1 MLYHIIKMKKTLLWL
16 VGIAVVVLIVASV
29 AGKKQ
34 MENGPISVGLITPL
48 TGDAQSIGEIVK
60 NITDIAVQEINEKD
74 GIGGRSLEIIY
85 EDDKCDPAD
94 SVTVAHKLI
103 EIDKLNIII
112 GNSCSGSVMSIL
124 PVTDK
129 AEALLVSSS
138 ATSPDLD
145 GKSKLFNRI
154 VASDSGEG
162 ATLARVAIEKGWKKV
177 GFIQEKSDYALGIYN
192 AFVQNYP
199 ETAGEIINEEY
210 FKDTTDFR
218 SILLKIKASN
228 PDVLFLDPQSQAT
241 AQKLLTT
248 IAQLKWNIPIMAN
261 NIIIGS
267 NDIVVANK
275 AVLEGALG
283 AELTPDLNNSKYL
296 ALEGKYKSLYGKD
309 VEYKAYAQATY
320 DLVYLLSDGI
330 KQFGS
335 DPEKISAWLRTVKDY
350 DGASGKVTIDAGGNR
365 IGGHTLTVVRD
376 GIKSPIK

>member
-1 MLYHIIKMKKTLLWL
+1 
-16 VGIAVVVLIVASV
+16 VVVILIVVSV

-34 MENGPISVGLITPL
+34 NESGPIKVGLITPL
-48 TGDAQSIGEIVK
+48 TGDVQSVGEVVK
-60 NITDIAVQEINEKD
+60 NITDLAVQEINEKG
-74 GIGGRSLEIIY
+74 GIDGRSLEIVY

-94 SVTVAHKLI
+94 SVTAAHKLV
-103 EIDKLNIII
+103 EVDKLNIII

-129 AEALLVSSS
+129 VPALLLSSS

-145 GKSKLFNRI
+145 GKSKLFNRF

-162 ATLARVAIEKGWKKV
+162 TILARTAIERGWKKV

-199 ETAGEIINEEY
+199 ETFGTIINEEY
-210 FKDTTDFR
+210 FKETTDFR
-218 SILLKIKASN
+218 SLLLKIKAGN
-228 PDVLFLDPQSQAT
+228 PDVLFLDPQSPAT

-267 NDIVVANK
+267 NDIVLTNK
-275 AVLEGALG
+275 TVLEGALG

-296 ALEGKYKSLYGKD
+296 ALESKYKSLYGKD

-350 DGASGKVTIDAGGNR
+350 DGASGKVSISSEGNR

-376 GIKSPIK
+376 GIKSPLK